1 MDYAYAVKALPD
13 NAAPSPEPGSPEP
26 DQQPVADDG
35 RPWAGDPYDEGDES
49 DPAQANS
56 AFSGPGGEEAWLD
69 KAPDGTL
76 TGWVRDDT
84 GQVWR
89 YSDADAWAIDV
100 DDAGMT
106 QTHGPDGQVTAADGQ
121 QDAEPSDNGTS
132 SGDAAPSEP
141 RTEEEAPPLALGFT
155 PADEQQLADPESDP
169 AADPSTAED
178 PDADEEEA
186 PKKRGKGGKKPR
198 S

>member
-1 MDYAYAVKALPD
+1 MDYAYAVKALPE
-13 NAAPSPEPGSPEP
+13 NAAPSPGSPEP
-26 DQQPVADDG
+26 DQQPPVDQADDG

-76 TGWVRDDT
+76 TGWVRDET

-106 QTHGPDGQVTAADGQ
+106 QTHGPDGQVSADDGQ
-121 QDAEPSDNGTS
+121 QEAEPSD
-132 SGDAAPSEP
+132 DAPAPDPSEG
-141 RTEEEAPPLALGFT
+141 EAPPLSLGFT
-155 PADEQQLADPESDP
+155 PADEQQLADPETDSAPDLTAAHDP
-169 AADPSTAED
+169 AAD
-178 PDADEEEA
+178 EEED
-186 PKKRGKGGKKPR
+186 PKKRGKRGRKPQ